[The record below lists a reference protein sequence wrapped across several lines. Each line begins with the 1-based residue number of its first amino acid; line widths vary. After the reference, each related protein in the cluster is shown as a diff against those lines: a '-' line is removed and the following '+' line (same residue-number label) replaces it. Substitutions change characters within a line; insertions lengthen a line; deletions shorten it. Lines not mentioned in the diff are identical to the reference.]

1 MGRVP
6 RCYLLTLC
14 SGSSVDQHSN
24 NVTLFNLVEQ
34 LNVPPNAPPPPGG
47 VIPLEIHAYWQ
58 LSPEEISSEF
68 EMRFSLVATATGLET
83 VSDVLSHKSVTPRYR
98 TRTMGLPVPPVLG
111 QYDLRVDWRASGSGS
126 WTRAEV
132 AWPLAFV
139 EQSQQPIVTH

>member
-1 MGRVP
+1 MP

-14 SGSSVDQHSN
+14 AGSSVDQHSN

-58 LSPEEISSEF
+58 LSPGEVSSDF

-83 VSDVLSHKSVTPRYR
+83 VSDVLPHRSLTPRYR

-111 QYDLRVDWRASGSGS
+111 QYDLRVDWRTAGVGT
-126 WTRAEV
+126 WTREQAS
-132 AWPLAFV
+132 WPVAFV
-139 EQSQQPIVTH
+139 EQTQQPMVTH